1 MTWILLMQWWID
13 TLRDTLEQLMKIEAM
28 TRYLGSLKVTRPPT
42 DANLAQ
48 IQGKI
53 STLT

>member
-1 MTWILLMQWWID
+1 MN
-13 TLRDTLEQLMKIEAM
+13 IEAM
-28 TRYLGSLKVTRPPT
+28 AGYLGSLKVTRPPT

-53 STLT
+53 SALTEIYSRINDT